1 LKVNRIRGDLAPKCY
16 SSTKK
21 KLLVLVHKEVPVPE
35 ADDKKVPEAD
45 DKTSG
50 ECLPL
55 THGVGGG
62 QQGQGLQKPHL
73 QKTKTKSQGL
83 KPGEQRSKE
92 IFSVYLRVF
101 PNSGSKTLKVIQRLR

>member
-1 LKVNRIRGDLAPKCY
+1 MKVNRIRGDLAPKRY

-21 KLLVLVHKEVPVPE
+21 TLLVLVHKE
-35 ADDKKVPEAD
+35 VPEAD

-73 QKTKTKSQGL
+73 QNPNTKTDRKG
-83 KPGEQRSKE
+83 
-92 IFSVYLRVF
+92 
-101 PNSGSKTLKVIQRLR
+101 

>member
-1 LKVNRIRGDLAPKCY
+1 MVCQEKADLKVNLIQGGR
-16 SSTKK
+16 SSSETLFLYKK
-21 KLLVLVHKEVPVPE
+21 DTEDAGMVLVHKEVPE

-62 QQGQGLQKPHL
+62 QKGQGLQKPHL
-73 QKTKTKSQGL
+73 HQTHL
-83 KPGEQRSKE
+83 P
-92 IFSVYLRVF
+92 
-101 PNSGSKTLKVIQRLR
+101 